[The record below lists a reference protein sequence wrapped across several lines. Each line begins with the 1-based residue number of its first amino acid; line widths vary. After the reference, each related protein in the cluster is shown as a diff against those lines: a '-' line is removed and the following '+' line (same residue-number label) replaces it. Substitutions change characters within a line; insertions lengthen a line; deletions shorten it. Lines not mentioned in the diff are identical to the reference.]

1 MRKAMILLAVLALP
15 GCAVELGARARNIC
29 QTNGHQM
36 GTPAFDRC
44 FEQTLRSLSISVSG
58 V

>member
-1 MRKAMILLAVLALP
+1 MILLAVLALP
-15 GCAVELGARARNIC
+15 GCAIELGARARNIC
-29 QTNGHQM
+29 TANGHQL

-44 FEQTLRSLSISVSG
+44 FNETLRSLGIAASG